1 MAIDVSEDARALLK
15 QSRLATRSEAEQVHF
30 ALAVLLFE
38 EGVISI
44 GKAAELAGESRSS
57 FEALLREMDIPAV
70 RYDESDYAHDIE
82 AIAAAK
88 RAAGRT

>member
-1 MAIDVSEDARALLK
+1 MAIDVSADVLALLQ

-38 EGVISI
+38 EGVISL

-57 FEALLREMDIPAV
+57 FEALLREMSIPSV
-70 RYDESDYAHDIE
+70 RYDESDYARDVE

-88 RAAGRT
+88 RAADPT